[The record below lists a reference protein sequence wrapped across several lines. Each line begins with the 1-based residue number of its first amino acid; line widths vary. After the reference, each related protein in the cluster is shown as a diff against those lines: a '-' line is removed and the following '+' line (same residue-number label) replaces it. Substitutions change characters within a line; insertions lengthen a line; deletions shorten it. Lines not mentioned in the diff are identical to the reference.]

1 MKETRKMKETN
12 TKKNKTKTRK
22 NHTKTRKNTGIQI
35 ERFSPKEKQ
44 VIVDKLNPISIENIV
59 VSWEK
64 LRRLKCKGAIAAAAG
79 IRLGNDIV
87 DKFTMIERLHT
98 KGHTGLDFYTFWY
111 NKAHFQKVGY
121 VQNML
126 KYYAKNGR
134 DITDIR
140 VWKYIFNLY
149 FSSITIFR
157 PVMAMEVYCRFPCRI
172 AVLDPTMGWG
182 GRLVGACALDLPKYI
197 GVDANPNLD
206 PLYRDMCAF
215 LQPRSKT
222 NIELFFQDA
231 LTIDY
236 SKLKYDVVFTS
247 PPYYNIEIYRE
258 TQEKGKDKKTKE
270 KNKKTKEEWNETF
283 YKPLFEKTWEA
294 MQSPGYY
301 ILNVPQEV
309 YESSCVPILGKSQ
322 KKIELKKQK
331 RGNAYSEYIYVW
343 NK

>member
-1 MKETRKMKETN
+1 MGKTGRKTWKKEKTE
-12 TKKNKTKTRK
+12 KKNKTRK
-22 NHTKTRKNTGIQI
+22 LTPKLTEH
-35 ERFSPKEKQ
+35 FSQKQ
-44 VIVDKLNPISIENIV
+44 KQAIVDALNPGSNSEENIIS
-59 VSWEK
+59 SWEK
-64 LRRLKCKGAIAAAAG
+64 LRALKCKGAIAAAAG

-87 DKFTMIERLHT
+87 DKFTMMERLHT
-98 KGHTGLDFYTFWY
+98 KGHVGIDFYTFWY
-111 NKAHFQKVGY
+111 NKAHFKKVGY

-126 KYYAKNGR
+126 KYYAKEGR

-197 GVDANPNLD
+197 GVDANVHLD
-206 PLYRDMCAF
+206 PLYREMCAF

-231 LTIDY
+231 LTVDY
-236 SKLKYDVVFTS
+236 AKLKYDVVFTS
-247 PPYYNIEIYRE
+247 PPYYNIEIYRKKGQE
-258 TQEKGKDKKTKE
+258 T
-270 KNKKTKEEWNETF
+270 KTKEEWNETF
-283 YKPLFEKTWEA
+283 YKPLFEKTWSA

-309 YESSCVPILGKSQ
+309 YESSCIPILGKSQ

-331 RGNAYSEYIYVW
+331 RGNAYTEYIYVW
-343 NK
+343 MK

>member
-1 MKETRKMKETN
+1 MDE
-12 TKKNKTKTRK
+12 
-22 NHTKTRKNTGIQI
+22 
-35 ERFSPKEKQ
+35 
-44 VIVDKLNPISIENIV
+44 LNPITDENIV
-59 VSWEK
+59 TSWEK
-64 LRRLKCKGAIAAAAG
+64 LRALKCKGAIAAAAG

-87 DKFTMIERLHT
+87 DKFTMVERLHT
-98 KGHTGLDFYTFWY
+98 KGHTGIDFYTFWY
-111 NKAHFQKVGY
+111 NRAHFKKVGY

-126 KYYAKNGR
+126 KYYAKMGR
-134 DITDIR
+134 DVTDIR

-206 PLYRDMCAF
+206 PLYKKMCAF

-222 NIELFFQDA
+222 AVQLFFQDA
-231 LTIDY
+231 LTVDY
-236 SKLKYDVVFTS
+236 AKLKYDVVFTS
-247 PPYYNIEIYRE
+247 PPYYNIEIYR
-258 TQEKGKDKKTKE
+258 KE
-270 KNKKTKEEWNETF
+270 KDIEVQKTKEEWNETF
-283 YKPLFEKTWEA
+283 YKPLFERTWAA

-309 YESSCVPILGKSQ
+309 YESSCIPILGKSQ

-331 RGNAYSEYIYVW
+331 RANGYSEYIYVW
-343 NK
+343 IK

>member
-1 MKETRKMKETN
+1 M
-12 TKKNKTKTRK
+12 KTKTRK
-22 NHTKTRKNTGIQI
+22 QTQNRKTRKNTPKIKS
-35 ERFSPKEKQ
+35 EHFSQKQ
-44 VIVDKLNPISIENIV
+44 KQAIVNELNPISDENIV
-59 VSWEK
+59 ISWEK
-64 LRRLKCKGAIAAAAG
+64 LRALKCKGAIAAAAG

-87 DKFTMIERLHT
+87 DKFTMVERLHT
-98 KGHTGLDFYTFWY
+98 KGHTGIDFYTFWY
-111 NKAHFQKVGY
+111 NRAHFKKVGY

-126 KYYAKNGR
+126 KYYAKMGKN
-134 DITDIR
+134 ITDIR

-206 PLYRDMCAF
+206 PLYKKMCAF

-222 NIELFFQDA
+222 NIQLFFQDA
-231 LTIDY
+231 LTVDY
-236 SKLKYDVVFTS
+236 SKMKYDVVFTS
-247 PPYYNIEIYRE
+247 PPYYNIEIYR
-258 TQEKGKDKKTKE
+258 KE
-270 KNKKTKEEWNETF
+270 KKDIEVQKTKEEWNETF
-283 YKPLFEKTWEA
+283 YKPLFERTWAA

-309 YESSCVPILGKSQ
+309 YESSCIPILGKSQ

-331 RGNAYSEYIYVW
+331 RANGYSEYIYVW
-343 NK
+343 IK

>member
-1 MKETRKMKETN
+1 MVKTEKKKTGKKKTEKRK
-12 TKKNKTKTRK
+12 TKQKNKNKTRKTTPTLTE
-22 NHTKTRKNTGIQI
+22 H
-35 ERFSPKEKQ
+35 FSPKQKQ
-44 VIVDKLNPISIENIV
+44 AIVDGLNPITEENIV
-59 VSWEK
+59 SSWEK
-64 LRRLKCKGAIAAAAG
+64 LRALKCKGAIAAAAG

-98 KGHTGLDFYTFWY
+98 KGHTGIDFYTFWY
-111 NKAHFQKVGY
+111 NRAHFKKVGY

-126 KYYAKNGR
+126 KYYAKEGR

-157 PVMAMEVYCRFPCRI
+157 PVMTMEVYCRFPCRI

-206 PLYRDMCAF
+206 PLYKKMCAF

-222 NIELFFQDA
+222 NIQLFFQDA
-231 LTIDY
+231 LTVDY
-236 SKLKYDVVFTS
+236 SSLKYDVVFTS
-247 PPYYNIEIYRE
+247 PPYYNIEIYR
-258 TQEKGKDKKTKE
+258 KSSNSKE
-270 KNKKTKEEWNETF
+270 KQTKEEWNETF
-283 YKPLFEKTWEA
+283 YKPLFEKTWAA

-331 RGNAYSEYIYVW
+331 RANGYSEYIYVW
-343 NK
+343 IK

>member
-1 MKETRKMKETN
+1 M
-12 TKKNKTKTRK
+12 KTKTKRQTQ
-22 NHTKTRKNTGIQI
+22 NRKTRKNTLKIKS
-35 ERFSPKEKQ
+35 EHFSLKQ
-44 VIVDKLNPISIENIV
+44 KQAIVSALNPGSEEKDIV
-59 VSWEK
+59 TSWEK
-64 LRRLKCKGAIAAAAG
+64 LRALKCKGAIAAAAG

-87 DKFTMIERLHT
+87 DTFTMMERLHT
-98 KGHTGLDFYTFWY
+98 KGHVGIDFYTFWY
-111 NKAHFQKVGY
+111 NRAYYKKVGY

-126 KYYAKNGR
+126 KYYAKMGR
-134 DITDIR
+134 DVADIR

-197 GVDANPNLD
+197 GIDANRNLD
-206 PLYRDMCAF
+206 PLYRKMCAF

-222 NIELFFQDA
+222 SVELFFQDA
-231 LTIDY
+231 LTVDY
-236 SKLKYDVVFTS
+236 TQLKYDVVFTS
-247 PPYYNIEIYRE
+247 PPYYNIEIYRKKAASPE
-258 TQEKGKDKKTKE
+258 EKQEKE
-270 KNKKTKEEWNETF
+270 KISKEEWNETF
-283 YKPLFEKTWEA
+283 YKPLFEKTWAA

-309 YESSCVPILGKSQ
+309 YESSCIPILGKSQ

-331 RGNAYSEYIYVW
+331 RANGYSEYIYVW
-343 NK
+343 MK